1 MTKQSHVK
9 RAAGLFVKRANPP
22 SMADIPDRIVLRRHR
37 DLEGW
42 GRFRRVRY
50 IVIALLL
57 AFLAAGLLNVF
68 GQRPSTVDARSP
80 HAKLRLYAPTRV
92 RGGLLF
98 EARFT
103 IYARDELKN
112 AVLELAPGW
121 NEGMQMNTIE
131 PSPLGQG
138 SRDGDLLFT
147 LGHVPQGKVFR
158 LFLQFQVNP
167 TNVAWNRNADVTLY
181 DGGAKLLTIQHA
193 ITVFP

>member
-1 MTKQSHVK
+1 
-9 RAAGLFVKRANPP
+9 
-22 SMADIPDRIVLRRHR
+22 MADIPDQIVLRRHR

-50 IVIALLL
+50 LVLGVVI

-68 GQRPSTVDARSP
+68 GQTPSTVDLQSP
-80 HAKLRLYAPTRV
+80 RAKLRLYAPTRV

-103 IYARDELKN
+103 IYARKELKS
-112 AVLELAPGW
+112 ALLRLSPGW
-121 NEGMQMNTIE
+121 NEGLQMNTVE
-131 PSPLGQG
+131 PSPLGQA
-138 SRDGDLLFT
+138 SRDGDLLLT
-147 LGHVPQGKVFR
+147 LGHVPKGQVFR

-167 TNVAWNRNADVTLY
+167 TNVAWHRRADVVLY
-181 DGGAKLLTIQHA
+181 DGATRLITLHRT

>member
-1 MTKQSHVK
+1 MSSTPKEWPPILRIH
-9 RAAGLFVKRANPP
+9 P

-42 GRFRRVRY
+42 GRFRRGRY
-50 IVIALLL
+50 VVIGALV
-57 AFLAAGLLNVF
+57 AFLAAALLNVF
-68 GQRPSTVDARSP
+68 GQIPSTVDVKSP
-80 HAKLRLYAPTRV
+80 HAKLRLYAPTRL

-112 AVLELAPGW
+112 VLLRLAPGW

-131 PSPLGQG
+131 PSPIGEG
-138 SRDGDLLFT
+138 SRNGDLLFT
-147 LGHVPQGKVFR
+147 LGHVPKGTVYR

-167 TNVAWNRNADVTLY
+167 TNVAWQRNADVTLY
-181 DGGAKLLTIQHA
+181 DGGATLIHLHHT

>member
-1 MTKQSHVK
+1 
-9 RAAGLFVKRANPP
+9 
-22 SMADIPDRIVLRRHR
+22 MADVPDLIDLRRHR

-42 GRFRRVRY
+42 GRLRRGRY
-50 IVIALLL
+50 VFLAVIL
-57 AFLAAGLLNVF
+57 AFLVAALFNVF
-68 GQRPSTVDARSP
+68 GQYPSTVDLQSP
-80 HAKLRLYAPTRV
+80 RAKLRLYAPTKV

-112 AVLELAPGW
+112 VLLRLSPGW
-121 NEGMQMNTIE
+121 NEGMQMNTVE

-147 LGHVPQGKVFR
+147 LGHVPKGQVYR

-167 TNVAWNRNADVTLY
+167 TNIAWHRRADVALY
-181 DGGAKLLTIQHA
+181 DGGTRLITLHRT

>member
-1 MTKQSHVK
+1 
-9 RAAGLFVKRANPP
+9 
-22 SMADIPDRIVLRRHR
+22 MADIPDRIVLRRHR

-42 GRFRRVRY
+42 GRFRRARY
-50 IVIALLL
+50 IVVALLL
-57 AFLAAGLLNVF
+57 AFLAAGLFNLF
-68 GQRPSTVDARSP
+68 GQRPSVVDAQSAR
-80 HAKLRLYAPTRV
+80 AKLRLYAPTRL

-112 AVLELAPGW
+112 ALLELSPGW
-121 NEGMQMNTIE
+121 SEGLQMNTIE

-147 LGHVPQGKVFR
+147 LGHVPKGTVFR

-167 TNVAWNRNADVTLY
+167 TNVAWRRNADVTLY
-181 DGGAKLLTIQHA
+181 DGGAKLLTIKHA
-193 ITVFP
+193 MTVFP

>member
-1 MTKQSHVK
+1 
-9 RAAGLFVKRANPP
+9 
-22 SMADIPDRIVLRRHR
+22 MADIPDRIVLRRHR
-37 DLEGW
+37 DLQGW

-68 GQRPSTVDARSP
+68 GQRPSTVDAQSP
-80 HAKLRLYAPTRV
+80 RAKLRLYAPTRV
-92 RGGLLF
+92 RGGLLL

-103 IYARDELKN
+103 IYARDDLKN
-112 AVLELAPGW
+112 AQLELAPGW
-121 NEGMQMNTIE
+121 NEGLQMNTIE

-138 SRDGDLLFT
+138 SHDGNLLFT
-147 LGHVPQGKVFR
+147 LGHVPKGDVFR

-167 TNVAWNRNADVTLY
+167 TNVGWRRNADVTLY
-181 DGGAKLLTIQHA
+181 DGGAKLITMHHT

>member
-1 MTKQSHVK
+1 MSSE
-9 RAAGLFVKRANPP
+9 AAGVARKRANPP

-50 IVIALLL
+50 VVIALLL
-57 AFLAAGLLNVF
+57 VFLAAGLLNVF
-68 GQRPSTVDARSP
+68 GQRPSTVDAQSSR
-80 HAKLRLYAPTRV
+80 ANLRIYAPTRL

-112 AVLELAPGW
+112 ALLELAPGW
-121 NEGMQMNTIE
+121 NEGLQMNTIE
-131 PSPLGQG
+131 PSPVGQG
-138 SRDGDLLFT
+138 SHNGNLLFT
-147 LGHVPQGKVFR
+147 LGHVPKGNVFR

-167 TNVAWNRNADVTLY
+167 TNIAWNRNADVTLY
-181 DGGAKLLTIQHA
+181 DGGAKLIAIHRT